1 MTNMSQ
7 VHTIDRD
14 QPPEH
19 AHEIRMEVMRSEVS
33 TLTPERLEHFIGQ
46 LEEKMGLTCKGD
58 RFAPLTNGF
67 RQFFRDDELDPNG
80 MPQNVDLERIQE
92 QKRRLVNLFSE
103 LYHRSSELG
112 IKDKPS
118 EDVNGDEFRIAFRLM
133 RLIETADDAY
143 EIIFRYVRSFE
154 RINSPTF
161 APMSGDMDSSLFRCK
176 TMDTADEEDD
186 ASPYQRL
193 LLYLL
198 NKTYTQKMKRYKGQC
213 CKQIETTEG
222 GHLTRAWKP
231 VMEIKEFVYFYTQ
244 KEDKYDMWRNMT
256 SKGSIVRDTVTHLSM
271 CRDIQFPEIHKNR
284 TVWSF
289 QNGIF
294 VGKEWSEEE
303 CGYTSKFYPY
313 GSNDIGNLD
322 PTVVS
327 CKYFD
332 QEFPEENMSIA
343 AWQDI
348 KTPVIQSIMEYQRFS
363 NEVMDWMYVF
373 IGRLCFDTN
382 DQDAWQVIPFL
393 KGIAGSGKSTI
404 ITKVCKRFYDPEDVR
419 TLSNNIEKKFGL
431 WSIHDGFMFI
441 SPEVKGDLALE
452 QAEFQSMVSGE
463 DVSIARKNEKALS
476 MTWNVPGIL
485 GGNEVP
491 SYRDNSGSVL
501 RRLVTWNFARQVS
514 QPDPQLD
521 GKLEAEIPTILCKC
535 VRAYLDYSRKYSK
548 KDIWSVL
555 PPYFK
560 TVQSQVATVTNPLQ
574 HFLASDKLVYGVDK
588 FIPQKLFV
596 QIFNQ
601 HCQENVL
608 GRSKFNEDIYA
619 GPFSSRE
626 IDVKS
631 GSLTYRGKAYANQ
644 KFIHG
649 VDAIED
655 NYTGEDIDV

>member
-1 MTNMSQ
+1 MSH
-7 VHTIDRD
+7 VHTIERD

-33 TLTPERLEHFIGQ
+33 SLTPERLEQFIGQ

-112 IKDKPS
+112 IKDKPT
-118 EDVNGDEFRIAFRLM
+118 EDINGDEFRVAFRLM

-176 TMDTADEEDD
+176 TMDTTDEEDD

-213 CKQIETTEG
+213 CKQIETTVG

-294 VGKEWSEEE
+294 VGKEWSEKEG
-303 CGYTSKFYPY
+303 GYISKFYPY
-313 GSNDIGNLD
+313 GSSEIGTLD

-327 CKYFD
+327 CKFFD
-332 QEFPEENMSIA
+332 QEFPEENMNVDK
-343 AWQDI
+343 WQDI
-348 KTPVIQSIMEYQRFS
+348 ATPVIHSVMEYQRFTPD
-363 NEVMDWMYVF
+363 VMNWMYVF

-404 ITKVCKRFYDPEDVR
+404 ITKVCKRFYDSEDVR

-521 GKLEAEIPTILCKC
+521 GKLEAEIPAILCKC
-535 VRAYLDYSRKYSK
+535 VRAYLDYSRKYAN
-548 KDIWSVL
+548 KDIWGVL

-560 TVQSQVATVTNPLQ
+560 AVQSQVATVTNPLQ
-574 HFLASDKLVYGVDK
+574 HFLASDKLVYGPDK
-588 FIPQKLFV
+588 CIPQKLFV

-608 GRSKFNEDIYA
+608 GRTKFNEDIYA

-631 GSLTYRGKAYANQ
+631 ASMTYRGKAYANQ
-644 KFIHG
+644 KFVFG
-649 VDAIED
+649 VDALED
-655 NYTGEDIDV
+655 NIIGEDLDV

>member
-1 MTNMSQ
+1 MSQ

-332 QEFPEENMSIA
+332 QEFPEENMSIET
-343 AWQDI
+343 WQDI

-363 NEVMDWMYVF
+363 KEVMDWMYVF

-631 GSLTYRGKAYANQ
+631 GSMTYRGKAYANQ

>member
-1 MTNMSQ
+1 
-7 VHTIDRD
+7 
-14 QPPEH
+14 
-19 AHEIRMEVMRSEVS
+19 MEVLRSEVS
-33 TLTPERLEHFIGQ
+33 SLTPDRLEIFIGQ

-67 RQFFRDDELDPNG
+67 RQFFREDELDANG
-80 MPQNVDLERIQE
+80 MPQNVDLDRIQE

-103 LYHRSSELG
+103 LYHRSSDLG
-112 IKDKPS
+112 IKDKSS

-154 RINSPTF
+154 RINSPTVT
-161 APMSGDMDSSLFRCK
+161 PMAGDMDSSLFRCK
-176 TMDTADEEDD
+176 TLDDTDENDE

-213 CKQIETTEG
+213 CKQIDTSA

-244 KEDKYDMWRNMT
+244 KEDKYDMWRNLT

-271 CRDIQFPEIHKNR
+271 CRDIQFPEIQKNR

-289 QNGIF
+289 TNGIF
-294 VGKEWSEEE
+294 VGKEWSEKEQR
-303 CGYTSKFYPY
+303 YISQFYPY
-313 GSNDIGNLD
+313 GSDMCSMLD

-327 CKYFD
+327 CKFFN
-332 QEFPEENMSIA
+332 QEFP
-343 AWQDI
+343 QDLPYWKEI
-348 KTPVIQSIMEYQRFS
+348 QTPVIQSIMDYQRFTK
-363 NEVMDWMYVF
+363 EVSEWLYVF
-373 IGRLCFDTN
+373 IGRLCFDVN
-382 DQDAWQVIPFL
+382 DQDSWQVIPFL

-404 ITKVCKRFYDPEDVR
+404 ITKACKKFYDPEDVR

-452 QAEFQSMVSGE
+452 QAEFQSIVSGE

-485 GGNEVP
+485 AGNEVP

-501 RRLVTWNFARQVS
+501 RRLVTWNFARQVA
-514 QPDPQLD
+514 QPDPQLETRLD
-521 GKLEAEIPTILCKC
+521 AEIPTLIAKC
-535 VRAYLDYSRKYSK
+535 VEAYLDYSHKYSK

-555 PPYFK
+555 PHYFK
-560 TVQSQVATVTNPLQ
+560 TVQAQVATVTNPLQ
-574 HFLASDKLVYGVDK
+574 HFLASEKIVYGPDK
-588 FIPQKLFV
+588 CIPQKLFV
-596 QIFNQ
+596 QIYNQ
-601 HCQENVL
+601 HCTENML
-608 GRSKFNEDIYA
+608 GRCKFNEDIYA

-626 IDVKS
+626 IEVRS
-631 GSLTYRGKAYANQ
+631 ESTIYRKKPYANQ
-644 KFIHG
+644 KFIIG
-649 VDAIED
+649 LDAVEEQ
-655 NYTGEDIDV
+655 YGGEDMDV

>member
-1 MTNMSQ
+1 M
-7 VHTIDRD
+7 
-14 QPPEH
+14 
-19 AHEIRMEVMRSEVS
+19 A
-33 TLTPERLEHFIGQ
+33 
-46 LEEKMGLTCKGD
+46 
-58 RFAPLTNGF
+58 
-67 RQFFRDDELDPNG
+67 
-80 MPQNVDLERIQE
+80 
-92 QKRRLVNLFSE
+92 
-103 LYHRSSELG
+103 
-112 IKDKPS
+112 
-118 EDVNGDEFRIAFRLM
+118 
-133 RLIETADDAY
+133 
-143 EIIFRYVRSFE
+143 
-154 RINSPTF
+154 
-161 APMSGDMDSSLFRCK
+161 GDMDSSLFRCK
-176 TMDTADEEDD
+176 TMDSVDEEDD

-213 CKQIETTEG
+213 CKQIETTD

-244 KEDKYDMWRNMT
+244 KEDKYDMWRNLT
-256 SKGSIVRDTVTHLSM
+256 SKGGIVRDTVTHLSM
-271 CRDIQFPEIHKNR
+271 CRDIQFPEIQKNR
-284 TVWSF
+284 NVWSF
-289 QNGIF
+289 TNGIY
-294 VGKEWSEEE
+294 VGKEWCEDA
-303 CGYTSKFYPY
+303 YTSRFYPY
-313 GSNDIGNLD
+313 GSTEISNLD

-327 CKYFD
+327 CKFFD
-332 QEFPEENMSIA
+332 QEFPEENMNVA
-343 AWQDI
+343 DWQDI
-348 KTPVIQSIMEYQRFS
+348 KTPVIQSVMEYQRFS
-363 NEVMDWMYVF
+363 PEVMCWMYVF

-382 DQDAWQVIPFL
+382 DMDAWQVIPFL

-404 ITKVCKRFYDPEDVR
+404 ITKVCKRFYDSEDVR

-501 RRLVTWNFARQVS
+501 RRLVTWNFARQVA

-535 VRAYLDYSRKYSK
+535 IRAYLDYAGKYSK
-548 KDIWSVL
+548 KDIWGVL

-560 TVQSQVATVTNPLQ
+560 SIQAQVASVTNPL
-574 HFLASDKLVYGVDK
+574 HNFLASDKVVYGPDK
-588 FIPQKLFV
+588 CIPQKLFV

-608 GRSKFNEDIYA
+608 GRCRFNEDIYA

-626 IDVKS
+626 IDVRT
-631 GSLTYRGKAYANQ
+631 GSATYRGKAYANQ
-644 KFIHG
+644 KFVHG
-649 VDAIED
+649 VDAVEENCLGSD
-655 NYTGEDIDV
+655 FDV

>member
-1 MTNMSQ
+1 MSH
-7 VHTIDRD
+7 VHTIERD

-33 TLTPERLEHFIGQ
+33 SLTPERLEQFIGQ

-112 IKDKPS
+112 IKDKPT
-118 EDVNGDEFRIAFRLM
+118 EDINGDEFRVAFRLM

-176 TMDTADEEDD
+176 TMDTTDEEDD

-213 CKQIETTEG
+213 CKQIETSVG

-271 CRDIQFPEIHKNR
+271 CRDIQFPEIRKNR

-294 VGKEWSEEE
+294 VGKEWSEKEG
-303 CGYTSKFYPY
+303 GYISKFYPY
-313 GSNDIGNLD
+313 GSSEIGTLD

-327 CKYFD
+327 CKFFD
-332 QEFPEENMSIA
+332 QEFPDENMNVDK
-343 AWQDI
+343 WQDI
-348 KTPVIQSIMEYQRFS
+348 ATPVIHSVMEYQRFTPD
-363 NEVMDWMYVF
+363 VMNWMYVF

-404 ITKVCKRFYDPEDVR
+404 ITKVCKRFYDSEDVR

-521 GKLEAEIPTILCKC
+521 GKLEAEIPAILCKC
-535 VRAYLDYSRKYSK
+535 VRAYLDYSRKYAN
-548 KDIWSVL
+548 KDIWGVL

-560 TVQSQVATVTNPLQ
+560 AVQSQVATVTNPLQ
-574 HFLASDKLVYGVDK
+574 HFLASDKLVYGPDK
-588 FIPQKLFV
+588 SIPQKLFV

-608 GRSKFNEDIYA
+608 GRTKFNEDIYA

-631 GSLTYRGKAYANQ
+631 ASMTYRNKAYANQ
-644 KFIHG
+644 KFVFG
-649 VDAIED
+649 VDALED
-655 NYTGEDIDV
+655 NIVGEDLDV

>member
-1 MTNMSQ
+1 MSH
-7 VHTIDRD
+7 VHTIERD

-33 TLTPERLEHFIGQ
+33 SLTPERLEQFIGQ

-67 RQFFRDDELDPNG
+67 RQFFRDDELDLNG

-112 IKDKPS
+112 IKDKPT
-118 EDVNGDEFRIAFRLM
+118 EDINGDEFRVAFRLM

-176 TMDTADEEDD
+176 TMDTTDEEDD

-213 CKQIETTEG
+213 CKQIETTVG

-271 CRDIQFPEIHKNR
+271 CRDIQFPEIRKNR

-294 VGKEWSEEE
+294 VGKEWSEKEG
-303 CGYTSKFYPY
+303 GYISKFYPY
-313 GSNDIGNLD
+313 GSSEIGTLD

-327 CKYFD
+327 CKFFD
-332 QEFPEENMSIA
+332 QEFPDENMNVDK
-343 AWQDI
+343 WQDI
-348 KTPVIQSIMEYQRFS
+348 ATPVIHSVMEYQRFTPD
-363 NEVMDWMYVF
+363 VMNWMYVF

-404 ITKVCKRFYDPEDVR
+404 ITKVCKRFYDSEDVR

-521 GKLEAEIPTILCKC
+521 GKLEAEIPAILCKC
-535 VRAYLDYSRKYSK
+535 VRAYLDYSRKYAN
-548 KDIWSVL
+548 KDIWGVL

-560 TVQSQVATVTNPLQ
+560 AVQSQVATVTNPLQ
-574 HFLASDKLVYGVDK
+574 HFLASDKLVYGPDK
-588 FIPQKLFV
+588 CIPQKLFV

-608 GRSKFNEDIYA
+608 GRTKFNEDIYA

-631 GSLTYRGKAYANQ
+631 ASMTYRSKAYANQ
-644 KFIHG
+644 KFVFG
-649 VDAIED
+649 VDALED
-655 NYTGEDIDV
+655 NIIGEDLDV

>member
-1 MTNMSQ
+1 
-7 VHTIDRD
+7 
-14 QPPEH
+14 
-19 AHEIRMEVMRSEVS
+19 
-33 TLTPERLEHFIGQ
+33 
-46 LEEKMGLTCKGD
+46 MGLTCKGD

-631 GSLTYRGKAYANQ
+631 GSMTYRGKAYANQ

>member
-1 MTNMSQ
+1 MASAI
-7 VHTIDRD
+7 HTLDKD

-19 AHEIRMEVMRSEVS
+19 AHEIRMEVLRSEVS
-33 TLTPERLEHFIGQ
+33 SLAPERLEQFIGQ

-80 MPQNVDLERIQE
+80 MPQNVDLDRIQE

-154 RINSPTF
+154 RINSPTVTH
-161 APMSGDMDSSLFRCK
+161 MSGDMDSSLFRCK
-176 TMDTADEEDD
+176 TLDDTDENDE
-186 ASPYQRL
+186 ASPYQCL

-213 CKQIETTEG
+213 CKQIETNAC
-222 GHLTRAWKP
+222 LTRAWKP

-244 KEDKYDMWRNMT
+244 KEDKYDMWRNLT

-271 CRDIQFPEIHKNR
+271 CRDIQFPEIQKNR

-289 QNGIF
+289 TNGIF
-294 VGKEWSEEE
+294 VGKEWSEKENRYV
-303 CGYTSKFYPY
+303 CQFYPY
-313 GSNDIGNLD
+313 GSEGCSNLD

-327 CKYFD
+327 CKFFD
-332 QEFPEENMSIA
+332 QEFPQNLPE
-343 AWQDI
+343 WKDI
-348 KTPVIQSIMEYQRFS
+348 QTPVMQSIMDYQRFTP
-363 NEVMDWMYVF
+363 EVSQWLYVF
-373 IGRLCFDTN
+373 IGRLCFDIN
-382 DQDAWQVIPFL
+382 DQDSWQVIPFL

-404 ITKVCKRFYDPEDVR
+404 ITKVCKKFYDSEDVR

-441 SPEVKGDLALE
+441 SPEVKGDLSLE

-485 GGNEVP
+485 AGNEVP

-514 QPDPQLD
+514 QPDPQLET
-521 GKLEAEIPTILCKC
+521 KLDAEIPTLLAKC
-535 VRAYLDYSRKYSK
+535 VQAYLDYSNKYSK
-548 KDIWSVL
+548 KDIWNVL
-555 PPYFK
+555 PQYFK
-560 TVQSQVATVTNPLQ
+560 TVQAQVATVTNPLQ
-574 HFLASDKLVYGVDK
+574 HFLASEKLVYGPDK
-588 FIPQKLFV
+588 FIPHKLFV
-596 QIFNQ
+596 QIYNQ
-601 HCQENVL
+601 HCTENML
-608 GRSKFNEDIYA
+608 GRCKFNEDIYA

-626 IDVKS
+626 IEVRSD
-631 GSLTYRGKAYANQ
+631 SLTYRKKAYANQ
-644 KFIHG
+644 KFIFGLDG
-649 VDAIED
+649 VEE
-655 NYTGEDIDV
+655 NYGGEDIDV